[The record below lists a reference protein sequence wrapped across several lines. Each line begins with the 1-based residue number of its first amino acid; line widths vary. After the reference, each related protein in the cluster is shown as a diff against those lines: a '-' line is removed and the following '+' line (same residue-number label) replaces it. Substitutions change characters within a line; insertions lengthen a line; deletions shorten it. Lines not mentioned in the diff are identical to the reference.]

1 MSRASS
7 VAAEVGV
14 DAWFGAGS
22 AAEEDG
28 VTGGIEVAAGVG
40 TPPHA
45 ANADTTKSTDHNRMA
60 QIYQTAGAER

>member
-1 MSRASS
+1 MSCASS

-28 VTGGIEVAAGVG
+28 VTGGIEVAAGVE

-45 ANADTTKSTDHNRMA
+45 TDTDTTRITIHTRTA
-60 QIYQTAGAER
+60 QFYQTPGSER